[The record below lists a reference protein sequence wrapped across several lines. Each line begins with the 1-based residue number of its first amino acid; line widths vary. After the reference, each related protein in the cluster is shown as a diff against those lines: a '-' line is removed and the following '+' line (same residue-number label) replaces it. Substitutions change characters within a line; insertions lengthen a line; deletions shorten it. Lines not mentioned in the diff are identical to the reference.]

1 MQIFKNQGIK
11 MPFENQLE
19 LTIRAFF
26 FNAKTDYLPYYKNFT
41 FSVNKEMNL
50 KEILAMIQEENPDFS
65 YPDKD
70 LIFRVNNLMVTG
82 DEQVSTIVE
91 KLGTQLQIDPA
102 LTYRSDNGLILNNHD
117 FMHQFRRVLGHYTT
131 KEDLAYYLT
140 LYPVHYASETFNYN
154 HEYIGD
160 AILILASKLIKDGSE
175 HKEAILTAINDEFEG
190 IVCCEYE
197 NNLFDGEDYTQTI
210 QELKEEINNIYK
222 PTIMDKI
229 KSKCLDK
236 MKTENSVESL
246 KGQNIALYMGN
257 NNASELLNAIQTD
270 ANKIGTFINFDMST
284 KLAGQ
289 TLLDSNPTM
298 AYQKAGTMLLDA
310 LDSGADVLIFS
321 KDEDL
326 KFCQTIISQAENSVG
341 RDIELGLIS
350 LSTFKEMVKHS
361 K

>member
-1 MQIFKNQGIK
+1 MRISKNQGIK

-41 FSVNKEMNL
+41 FSVNKDMNL
-50 KEILAMIQEENPDFS
+50 KKILAMVKEENSNFS

-70 LIFRVNNLMVTG
+70 LIFKVNQLMVTG
-82 DEQVSTIVE
+82 DEKVSAIVE

-117 FMHQFRRVLGHYTT
+117 FMHQFRRLLGHYAT

-175 HKEAILTAINDEFEG
+175 HKEAILTAINDEFDS

-197 NNLFDGEDYTQTI
+197 NNLFDGEDYTATI

-222 PTIMDKI
+222 PTIIDKL
-229 KSKCLDK
+229 KSKCLNK
-236 MKTENSVESL
+236 MKKEVTAESL
-246 KGQNIALYMGN
+246 KGQSIALYVGDKHS
-257 NNASELLNAIQTD
+257 AKLISTTQTD
-270 ANKIGTFINFDMST
+270 ANRVGKFIHFDMST

-289 TLLDSNPTM
+289 TLIDSNPTM
-298 AYQKAGTMLLDA
+298 AYKKAGTMLLDA
-310 LDSGADVLIFS
+310 LDSGADILIFN

-326 KFCQTIISQAENSVG
+326 NIFKDLIAEAENSMG
-341 RDIELGLIS
+341 RDIELALIS
-350 LSTFKEMVKHS
+350 LSTFTDMIKHT